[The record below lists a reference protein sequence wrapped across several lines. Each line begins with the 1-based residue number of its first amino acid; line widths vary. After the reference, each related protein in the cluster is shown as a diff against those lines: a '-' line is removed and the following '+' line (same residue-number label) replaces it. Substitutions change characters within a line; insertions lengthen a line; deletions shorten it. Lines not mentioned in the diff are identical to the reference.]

1 MSTTPYTQQDDDV
14 SADLTG
20 SFLKQ
25 SDFETDPAITF
36 TISRVERTHFE
47 AKNGRPA
54 EDKWV
59 VHFDDDRQLGLNK
72 TNLALLAK
80 WFGKKPSAWT
90 GKRITVYRDESI
102 SFGGRLVGGLRVR
115 KPQLQDTPAFVV
127 DDIDDAMP
135 SKGGAR

>member
-1 MSTTPYTQQDDDV
+1 MSTPYRADDDV

-20 SFLKQ
+20 QFLKQ
-25 SDFETDPAITF
+25 SDFDTDPAITF
-36 TISRVERTHFE
+36 RIARVEKMHFE

-59 VHFDDDRQLGLNK
+59 VHFDTDRCLGLNK
-72 TNLALLAK
+72 TNLSLLAK

-90 GKRITVYRDESI
+90 GKPVTVYKDESI

-115 KPQLQDTPAFVV
+115 KPQPADTPAFVV
-127 DDIDDAMP
+127 DDNL
-135 SKGGAR
+135 GGAL